1 MLYYVCSRG
10 VLLVPT
16 ELFVTLVHTEADQAK
31 DDSRSKESAERDSY
45 DHHLQ
50 FLGTSCTLPT

>member
-16 ELFVTLVHTEADQAK
+16 ELFLAHVHTEDDEAK
-31 DDSRSKESAERDSY
+31 DDCPSKESGERDNY
-45 DHHLQ
+45 DHHL
-50 FLGTSCTLPT
+50 